1 MKAEGAYRLIA
12 LAIAFCMAGIVP
24 RASIGSDDGDAA
36 QLIGRIE
43 YRFVGHQQQTDASN
57 RLLVW
62 EAVAEGDLNGEMKWW
77 FVVPP
82 PVDEVAYTDGRI
94 TFYSAR
100 WELWGDGELLLAGE
114 SAGKT
119 DFRGDA
125 DGLWDGHGRVT
136 EAAGQ
141 YRHLLGHA
149 IYETGPVLLG
159 TEPPVSF
166 TGTGMFLVY

>member
-1 MKAEGAYRLIA
+1 MKAGGAYNLIA
-12 LAIAFCMAGIVP
+12 LVIAFSAAGIAP
-24 RASIGSDDGDAA
+24 SAAMESDEADAA

-100 WELWGDGELLLAGE
+100 WELWADDELLLAGH
-114 SAGKT
+114 SVGKT
-119 DFRGDA
+119 DFRNGA
-125 DGLWDGHGRVT
+125 DGIWDGHGRVT
-136 EAAGQ
+136 EAAAQ
-141 YRHLLGHA
+141 YQYLLGHA

-159 TEPPVSF
+159 AEPPQSF
-166 TGTGMFLVY
+166 SGTGMFLVY